1 MYGAHTASAYRQG
14 QRDWLTVT
22 PRDNPE
28 RKVNGAAK
36 MLLLTPGR
44 VCCTNARGSVIR
56 MNEDVIRLC
65 NQIKQWFKLLDHLHS
80 PGCNHL
86 THAALQATGQRKGG
100 SQPAPHDAKSLSL
113 RTTTIQLDCPH
124 FISGA
129 SSRARLLKNDVVHAR
144 HGRVTETGFDSCF
157 TTCSCILTESLAFL
171 RSCSSSSAADEAA
184 AVGSIAS
191 FSKHADPREELFCW
205 YVMSCDT
212 GSLGLP
218 HADSSG
224 LLPVAPEAAPG
235 GCSRDCTQAPLVP
248 GAASPPKDASPSK
261 AAGVEH
267 RLGWDDENTRSSCF
281 FFLLNIHNP
290 DSFLLPSAPPVPRRS
305 EPSLGLSH
313 GLVFSWKFFHILRW

>member
-1 MYGAHTASAYRQG
+1 MGLIQPLPAGKGNVTDSLWRHGTILKGKWMGPQRCSYWRRGVCPAQTQG
-14 QRDWLTVT
+14 GLWFVWLKT
-22 PRDNPE
+22 
-28 RKVNGAAK
+28 
-36 MLLLTPGR
+36 
-44 VCCTNARGSVIR
+44 
-56 MNEDVIRLC
+56 
-65 NQIKQWFKLLDHLHS
+65 W
-80 PGCNHL
+80 
-86 THAALQATGQRKGG
+86 
-100 SQPAPHDAKSLSL
+100 
-113 RTTTIQLDCPH
+113 LDCATKSNSDSSFWITCTRRAVIIWPMQLYTLQDSVRVAVNRH
-124 FISGA
+124 HMMQRASVSGPPPYNLTAPISFP
-129 SSRARLLKNDVVHAR
+129 RLLAELVSLKNDVVHAR

-157 TTCSCILTESLAFL
+157 TCSCILTESLAFL
-171 RSCSSSSAADEAA
+171 RSCSSSSAADDAA